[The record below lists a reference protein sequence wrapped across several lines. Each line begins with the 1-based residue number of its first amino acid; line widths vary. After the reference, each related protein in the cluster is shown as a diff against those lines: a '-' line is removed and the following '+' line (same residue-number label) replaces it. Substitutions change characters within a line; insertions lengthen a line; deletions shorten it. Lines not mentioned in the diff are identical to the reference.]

1 LILIEGLFTKGSLI
15 ELLISSDVSKYCE
28 FRMVTQI
35 LTLNKAGELEKVPT
49 SRSEVFKTN
58 QLSMIEKRLMM
69 KFIQACMKDNTFN
82 ELIGDGIQIEQMSFK
97 EFIQAKKLPES
108 ISNYL
113 INSVAMCPDKSALEV
128 IKNFLKLSKI
138 NLSSN
143 FEL

>member
-1 LILIEGLFTKGSLI
+1 
-15 ELLISSDVSKYCE
+15 
-28 FRMVTQI
+28 MVTQI